1 MNLLTITA
9 ADIDPA
15 IWFGGL
21 ASLVITAALFDLGI
35 AFLMRGTDEAAG
47 DERH

>member
-1 MNLLTITA
+1 MITA
-9 ADIDPA
+9 ADIDPQV
-15 IWFGGL
+15 WFAGL
-21 ASLVITAALFDLGI
+21 VGFVFAGALFDLGI